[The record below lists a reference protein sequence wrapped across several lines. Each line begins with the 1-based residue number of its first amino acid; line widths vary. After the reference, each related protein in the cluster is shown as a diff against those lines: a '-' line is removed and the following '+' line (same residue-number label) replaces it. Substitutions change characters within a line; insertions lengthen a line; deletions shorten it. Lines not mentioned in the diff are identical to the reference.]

1 MNAIDSSPWDWA
13 PAGPRR
19 LERPLSLLH
28 FSGPDS
34 LRVLHGQTSQALQEA
49 RPGDWRS
56 TCCLTPTARLRGLA
70 EVVVE
75 ENGAWLA
82 LTAGDGPALRQAFD
96 RVLFPADQ
104 VELGPLQPGRWL
116 RLVGEAPSAP
126 GSWRPLVGGGGWWLG
141 CDLLLLA
148 ETPLPPEL
156 AEIPPLEA
164 HEAELWRL
172 QRGEPA
178 WPAEINDAFN
188 PYELGLTDRVSLQK
202 GCYVGQETLA
212 KLASS
217 DGVKQQLRRWQAA
230 PHPAMAGPFE
240 PGWAL
245 QMADGAR
252 AGQLTS
258 GLQQADG
265 SWLGLAMVRRGA
277 LEETTLLARAPEGE
291 VPVSISRPAAFRDPP
306 TPGPSG
312 GGGRSGRV

>member
-1 MNAIDSSPWDWA
+1 MDSSPWDWA

-28 FSGPDS
+28 FAGPDS

-82 LTAGDGPALRQAFD
+82 LTAGDGAALRQAFD

-148 ETPLPPEL
+148 ETPLP
-156 AEIPPLEA
+156 
-164 HEAELWRL
+164 
-172 QRGEPA
+172 
-178 WPAEINDAFN
+178 
-188 PYELGLTDRVSLQK
+188 
-202 GCYVGQETLA
+202 
-212 KLASS
+212 
-217 DGVKQQLRRWQAA
+217 
-230 PHPAMAGPFE
+230 
-240 PGWAL
+240 
-245 QMADGAR
+245 
-252 AGQLTS
+252 
-258 GLQQADG
+258 
-265 SWLGLAMVRRGA
+265 
-277 LEETTLLARAPEGE
+277 
-291 VPVSISRPAAFRDPP
+291 
-306 TPGPSG
+306 
-312 GGGRSGRV
+312 